1 VPKLTNPVPKLKYA
15 IEHSTDMVTWTE
27 IKSGDPNWI
36 LQETHKE
43 IKVTESGNGPKTGG
57 FFRAKVLKAN

>member
-1 VPKLTNPVPKLKYA
+1 
-15 IEHSTDMVTWTE
+15 MVTWTE

-57 FFRAKVLKAN
+57 FFRTKVLTAN